1 MSDEN
6 MASIRGGSDPI
17 VGERFHNL
25 VSSGILIPHACYDD
39 KGDQQFGYEVGENKQ
54 ATDYLR
60 RLRAAIKRVAQSKAP
75 PYKQWGNANPA
86 WYSMS
91 QEAQRLW
98 HAIRGIGRAP
108 KAWGREKE
116 MHPYLRLG
124 VHLARKWEPRLRF
137 FTNTSS
143 ELLVGEEYPRRV
155 LTHVVNVIRRVCRS
169 RKFKI
174 RIARLERQESENFE
188 SCCNY
193 FMSILRVHARP
204 LVLRTDLYVEAE
216 ARKAAEEGKIE
227 QAVEK
232 FIRNLREDR
241 IVPDVLG
248 YIIKREH
255 GYDRGIHLHLMA
267 ILDGDKHF
275 QSYKLTEIIKMYW
288 IHECVGSPEF
298 ASGFNCYHRK
308 DEYRYNAIG
317 LVHYTDES
325 MLRGVLE
332 AIKYLT
338 KTDGDFL
345 LPEAFGKNMRKG
357 QSPMRPEGDIRRGA
371 PRKFGNDTSLAE
383 SILLGWKAGNR
394 STRKLSRRA

>member
-1 MSDEN
+1 MVPN
-6 MASIRGGSDPI
+6 KNKINLI
-17 VGERFHNL
+17 FGERFHNL
-25 VSSGILIPHACYDD
+25 VSSGILIPHQWFDD
-39 KGDQQFGYEVGENKQ
+39 LGDQQYGYEAGENKQ
-54 ATDYLR
+54 ATDYLCN
-60 RLRAAIKRVAQSKAP
+60 LRAAIIRVAQSKAP
-75 PYKQWGNANPA
+75 PCKQWGNANPA
-86 WYSMS
+86 RYMMS
-91 QEAQRLW
+91 LEAKLLW

-116 MHPYLRLG
+116 MYPYLRLG

-143 ELLVGEEYPRRV
+143 ELLVGEEYPRRM

-169 RKFKI
+169 EKFKQ
-174 RIARLERQESENFE
+174 RIERLERQHSENLE

-193 FMSILRVHARP
+193 FLSILRIHARP
-204 LVLRTDLYVEAE
+204 LVLRADLYVEAE
-216 ARKAAEEGKIE
+216 AKKAAEEGKIE
-227 QAVEK
+227 RAVEK
-232 FIRNLREDR
+232 FIRNLREGR
-241 IVPDVLG
+241 IVSDVRG

-255 GYDRGIHLHLMA
+255 GYDGGIHLHLLA

-298 ASGFNCYHRK
+298 ASGFNCYLRM
-308 DEYRYNAIG
+308 DEYLYNAIG
-317 LVHYTDES
+317 LVHYTDGS

-332 AIKYLT
+332 AIQYLT

-357 QSPMRPEGDIRRGA
+357 QSPKLPKRDVRRGA

-383 SILLGWKAGNR
+383 TILLGWKAANR
-394 STRKLSRRA
+394 STKRLSMRA